1 METLVT
7 WRADQGT
14 AEARQ
19 RTRHETI
26 GALDGFAQQP
36 QGSLTRWIA
45 LRGGTIFSWSYSCV
59 RRSREVEG
67 LVCGRESESL
77 YQKYSRLHLS
87 HLIFDLY
94 QIRSYTRSRRS

>member
-14 AEARQ
+14 AKAHQ

-45 LRGGTIFSWSYSCV
+45 LRGGTIFFPWSYSA
-59 RRSREVEG
+59 RA
-67 LVCGRESESL
+67 
-77 YQKYSRLHLS
+77 
-87 HLIFDLY
+87 DLGKL
-94 QIRSYTRSRRS
+94 RVWRV

>member
-26 GALDGFAQQP
+26 GALDGFAQHKP
-36 QGSLTRWIA
+36 RANLLTR
-45 LRGGTIFSWSYSCV
+45 SWLYGVARFFPCPAV

-67 LVCGRESESL
+67 LRGPESL
-77 YQKYSRLHLS
+77 SKIFPT
-87 HLIFDLY
+87 HLIF
-94 QIRSYTRSRRS
+94 

>member
-14 AEARQ
+14 AKAHQ

-45 LRGGTIFSWSYSCV
+45 LRGGTIFF
-59 RRSREVEG
+59 
-67 LVCGRESESL
+67 LVLLLRAPISGS
-77 YQKYSRLHLS
+77 
-87 HLIFDLY
+87 
-94 QIRSYTRSRRS
+94 